1 MKNLTVAVDLGGTQ
15 IRSALCDADGKIIKR
30 DARLTMPIENE
41 TAFSRI
47 VASIRTVVNDWSD
60 VSAIGLCA
68 PGPLDPWQGVILES
82 PNLPNMNNF
91 PLKANLEKEFG
102 VPAFIG
108 NDANV
113 AGLGE
118 YRFGAG
124 RGARFMIYITL
135 STGIGGGIIDDGKL
149 LLGWR
154 GFAGEVGH
162 QTIDVNGPM
171 CNCGNL
177 GCLEVLAAGPA
188 IVRDVRDALRAGR
201 ESKIRALV
209 NGDLDK
215 INGATITQAAR
226 AGDSFAVE
234 IYKRAGRYYG
244 FGLVNLLH
252 NYDTQLFVL
261 GGSVAVHAWEFIYPS
276 MMDVLDKHAFKSMRE
291 GVRVVQ
297 AQLGD
302 DVGLLGAAALASE
315 AMSK

>member
-1 MKNLTVAVDLGGTQ
+1 MKNLVVAVDLGGTN
-15 IRSALCDADGKIIKR
+15 IRSALCDVDGKILNR
-30 DARLTMPIENE
+30 DARQTAPVGNE

-47 VASIRTVVNDWSD
+47 VASLRTAVNDWSD
-60 VSAIGLCA
+60 VCAIGLCA
-68 PGPLDPWQGVILES
+68 PGPLDPWQGIILES
-82 PNLPNMNNF
+82 PNVPGMNRF
-91 PLKANLEKEFG
+91 PLKAELQKEFA
-102 VPAFIG
+102 VPVYIG

-118 YRFGAG
+118 YRYGAG
-124 RGARFMIYITL
+124 RGVRFMIYITL
-135 STGIGGGIIDDGKL
+135 STGIGAGIIDDGKL
-149 LLGWR
+149 LLGSR

-162 QTIDVNGPM
+162 QTLDVNGPL

-188 IVRDVRDALRAGR
+188 IVRDVREALRTGR
-201 ESKIRALV
+201 KSKISGMV
-209 NGDLDK
+209 NGDFDK
-215 INGATITQAAR
+215 ITGATITQAAQ
-226 AGDSFAVE
+226 AGDTLALE

-252 NYDTQLFVL
+252 NFDTQLFVL

-276 MMDVLDKHAFKSMRE
+276 MIEVLDNHSFKSMRE

-302 DVGLLGAAALASE
+302 DVGLLGAAALANES
-315 AMSK
+315 MRQ